1 LKDKKQD
8 LIFSGARPEDI
19 AEELESLVEFQNE
32 GMPLD
37 HIKHLVHTSL
47 VPHFM
52 RYDHPY
58 FFSLFNAYAEE
69 GAAAG
74 AQMALRYNQGVTN
87 WQVSPG
93 GVMLEELCCRALC
106 RLFALAPSA
115 AATFMYSG
123 TYANQEAL
131 YLALHR
137 HAEKKGFDLGIKGL
151 SGFKN
156 PERLKIFASEDAH
169 FSIRHAVRMLGL
181 GEENLILIRVN
192 ERRRLDFTDFL
203 NRMDTIPH
211 SSDIVCVV
219 AAAGTTSTGAV
230 DPLERLSRKCNEN
243 DIWLHVDGAYGF
255 AYSLVPEK
263 KELFQGYADADSITW
278 DPHKQMG
285 VPIPNSL
292 LFVKNGKDFDRMILH
307 SGYFNREDDPFPNP
321 GLKSPPSTRP
331 LSALPLVCS
340 IRHLG
345 IRHLIERL
353 RAPLSAA
360 KTAAERLS
368 GRNDIEIV
376 CPPDTGILC
385 FRVIPEI
392 STGIRLDD
400 LQQHIYNTLWDEG
413 TKSVSL
419 TTVAGRKALR
429 LVTVSPAVQSE
440 HLLETIRACRKIA
453 GKRNSID

>member
-1 LKDKKQD
+1 MKDNKENT
-8 LIFSGARPEDI
+8 IHTGMRPEKI
-19 AEELESLVEFQNE
+19 AEELGPLVDFQSE

-37 HIKHLVHTSL
+37 QIRHLIQTSL
-47 VPHFM
+47 VPHFKQ
-52 RYDHPY
+52 YDHPY
-58 FFSLFNAYAEE
+58 FLSLFNAYAEE

-74 AQMALRYNQGVTN
+74 AQVALRYNQGVTN

-93 GVMLEELCCRALC
+93 GAMLEELCCRALC
-106 RLFALAPSA
+106 RIFSLPPSSD
-115 AATFMYSG
+115 ATFMYSG

-137 HAEKKGFDLGIKGL
+137 HAEKNGFDLGSKGL
-151 SGFKN
+151 SGYEN

-181 GEENLILIRVN
+181 GEENLILIRADD
-192 ERRRLDFTDFL
+192 RRRLDFTDFL
-203 NRMDTIPH
+203 NRMGTLPS
-211 SSDIVCVV
+211 SSDIICVI
-219 AAAGTTSTGAV
+219 ATAGTTSTGAV
-230 DPLERLSRKCNEN
+230 DPIKLLSRNCAEN
-243 DIWLHVDGAYGF
+243 DIWFHIDGAYGF
-255 AYSLVPEK
+255 IYSILPEK
-263 KELFQGYADADSITW
+263 KELFQGYAEADSITW

-292 LFVKNGKDFDRMILH
+292 LFVKNREDFGRMAIH

-345 IRHLIERL
+345 IQRLVDRL
-353 RAPLSAA
+353 RTPLSAV

-368 GRNDIEIV
+368 GMDDIEVV

-385 FRVIPEI
+385 FRITTYH
-392 STGIRLDD
+392 STDSRLDD
-400 LQQHIYNTLWDEG
+400 LQQYIFQTLTDEG
-413 TKSVSL
+413 EKSVSL
-419 TTVAGRKALR
+419 TTISGRKALR

-440 HLLETIRACRKIA
+440 HLLETVKACRDIA
-453 GKRNSID
+453 VKAADR